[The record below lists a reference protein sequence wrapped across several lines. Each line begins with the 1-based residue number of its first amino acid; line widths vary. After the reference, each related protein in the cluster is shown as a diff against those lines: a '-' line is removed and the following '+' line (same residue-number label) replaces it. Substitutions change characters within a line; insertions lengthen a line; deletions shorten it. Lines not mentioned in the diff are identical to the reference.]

1 MLKMA
6 DELSIS
12 AAASVL
18 IEALKRSPS
27 KFIIDYI
34 ISKSELQSEMY
45 DEMLNLFQEDPKTY
59 ISLCKLLAQISKG
72 DLQLAFSSA
81 LGLKVDYDYIT
92 TIVEA
97 VTILKDEK
105 VDPQLKETIDSHRS
119 IDSEELKKV

>member
-1 MLKMA
+1 VIA
-6 DELSIS
+6 P
-12 AAASVL
+12 SVV
-18 IEALKRSPS
+18 SM
-27 KFIIDYI
+27 F
-34 ISKSELQSEMY
+34 
-45 DEMLNLFQEDPKTY
+45 FFFF
-59 ISLCKLLAQISKG
+59 SKG